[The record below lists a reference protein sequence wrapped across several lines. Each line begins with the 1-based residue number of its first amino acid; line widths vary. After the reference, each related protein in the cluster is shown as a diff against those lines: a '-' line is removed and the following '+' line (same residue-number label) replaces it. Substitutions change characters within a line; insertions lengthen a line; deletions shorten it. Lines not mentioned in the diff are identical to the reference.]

1 VKYLVLAAL
10 LFLSGCSHFTFNKQM
25 CQNIEPGE
33 NIPQECVPYDEE
45 AIEKAFEGKKQK
57 TDTKDLI
64 EFQKKKQ

>member
-1 VKYLVLAAL
+1 
-10 LFLSGCSHFTFNKQM
+10 M

-45 AIEKAFEGKKQK
+45 AIEKAFEGKKKK